1 MSTSDSIPKP
11 TMATDWTSSRIGA
24 AQLDDPSLKV
34 IIRSLQASIRPSWQE
49 ISGHNSQT
57 KTFWRMWDR
66 LLLDSNVLYRT
77 WYEGEECRRQIVV
90 PDSQRSEVLRYFHDI
105 PSAGHLG
112 AEKMLNKVR
121 QTFYWPGMK
130 ADVEKYCTTCDA
142 CASRKPSKPP
152 KAPLGEAKVYGPMER
167 IAVDIYGPLPR
178 TDSNNAFILVIC
190 DCFTKWTEAIA
201 LPNQEAITV
210 TKAFVDH
217 FVSRFGVPLTIHS
230 DLGSNFT
237 SKLFSDMCDLL
248 QIHPTKS
255 TAQHPQ
261 ANGVVERFNRTLGSM
276 LSMYCNK
283 NQRNWDE
290 FLQQVM
296 MAYRSSIHAS
306 TGQTP
311 NKMTLGRD
319 VVLPLQAL
327 IGLPPQSNEQMDQQ
341 SYASYVQSL
350 HEELEKIHLVA
361 RKALHTKSQYQKRH
375 YDLRAKKRV
384 LSVGDGVW
392 VHDSTKRLGV
402 CTKLASQWHGPYLV
416 TKRIDDLVY
425 LVKRSLK
432 TPAKAI
438 HIDRLVRYRG
448 SHVPAWFHKALPVE

>member
-1 MSTSDSIPKP
+1 
-11 TMATDWTSSRIGA
+11 
-24 AQLDDPSLKV
+24 
-34 IIRSLQASIRPSWQE
+34 
-49 ISGHNSQT
+49 
-57 KTFWRMWDR
+57 
-66 LLLDSNVLYRT
+66 
-77 WYEGEECRRQIVV
+77 
-90 PDSQRSEVLRYFHDI
+90 
-105 PSAGHLG
+105 
-112 AEKMLNKVR
+112 
-121 QTFYWPGMK
+121 
-130 ADVEKYCTTCDA
+130 
-142 CASRKPSKPP
+142 
-152 KAPLGEAKVYGPMER
+152 
-167 IAVDIYGPLPR
+167 
-178 TDSNNAFILVIC
+178 
-190 DCFTKWTEAIA
+190 
-201 LPNQEAITV
+201 
-210 TKAFVDH
+210 
-217 FVSRFGVPLTIHS
+217 
-230 DLGSNFT
+230 
-237 SKLFSDMCDLL
+237 
-248 QIHPTKS
+248 
-255 TAQHPQ
+255 
-261 ANGVVERFNRTLGSM
+261 
-276 LSMYCNK
+276 MYCNK

-350 HEELEKIHLVA
+350 HEELEKIHLIA

-416 TKRIDDLVY
+416 TKQIDDLVY

-432 TPAKAI
+432 APAKAI

-448 SHVPAWFHKALPVE
+448 SNLPAWFHKALSVE